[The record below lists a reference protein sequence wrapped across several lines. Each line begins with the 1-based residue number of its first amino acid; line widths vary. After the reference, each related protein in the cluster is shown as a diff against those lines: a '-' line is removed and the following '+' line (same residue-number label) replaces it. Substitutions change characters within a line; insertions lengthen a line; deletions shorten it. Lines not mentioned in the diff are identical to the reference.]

1 VTLDVPAWPISI
13 VGSPN
18 GSTGAG
24 GATQWQGQKDNIKA
38 LIDVYLGENIVIRIR
53 FIIKK

>member
-1 VTLDVPAWPISI
+1 

-18 GSTGAG
+18 GGTGAG
-24 GATQWQGQKDNIKA
+24 GATRWQGQKDNIKA

>member
-1 VTLDVPAWPISI
+1 

-18 GSTGAG
+18 GGTGAG